1 MLLTCVLALALT
13 FFLASPS
20 FAQVDRATLTGV
32 VRDASNAVIPAA
44 TVKVMNIATGVAQTV
59 TVTGNGVYLIV
70 NLASGQYLVEAAA
83 TGFQTSSQ
91 TVELALGQRGRLDLS
106 LPVGGVGET
115 VTVAGVTPL
124 LDTQSAVLGSVVS
137 QAEVANLPLA
147 IRNWD
152 DLLFTV
158 PGVQGDR

>member
-1 MLLTCVLALALT
+1 MKLLTCVLALALA

-83 TGFQTSSQ
+83 TGFQKCG
-91 TVELALGQRGRLDLS
+91 EPPAPGRNRILVL
-106 LPVGGVGET
+106 VT
-115 VTVAGVTPL
+115 VTVPAC
-124 LDTQSAVLGSVVS
+124 S
-137 QAEVANLPLA
+137 
-147 IRNWD
+147 
-152 DLLFTV
+152 
-158 PGVQGDR
+158 